1 MTVSAKVIKDS
12 ISPQGIRITTL
23 ELEYPRIIHAELLTH
38 RVFSRNSAS
47 SRAIPVSKVIEL
59 VESNPAMPIHWGKNQ
74 AGMQAKEEL
83 DDLNKEA
90 VRQLWLE
97 AAKQVVS
104 IAKVMADIG
113 AHKQV
118 VNRILEPFQH
128 MKVVVTSTE
137 WANWDWLRDHP
148 DADPTIH
155 ALAKEMKKARDGS
168 TAQELEYGEW
178 HLPYVWN
185 YRNKNGK
192 MLYGVEQHDVV
203 VMEQI
208 GPQPIVHELTLE
220 QARMISASCCAQTSY
235 RKQDGSLEKAE
246 DIFKKLVES
255 EPCHASPVEHQAT
268 PIEYSDTAMEIFQE
282 GITHRDKNWDLWSA
296 NFRGWVQFRQL
307 IPNNAKY
314 DK

>member
-12 ISPQGIRITTL
+12 ISPAGVRITTL
-23 ELEYPRIIHAELLTH
+23 ELEYPRIIHSELLTH

-59 VESNPAMPIHWGKNQ
+59 VESNPAMPVHWGKNQ

-97 AAKQVVS
+97 AAKQAVS

-113 AHKQV
+113 GHKQV

-155 ALAKEMKKARDGS
+155 ALAKEMKRVRNES
-168 TAQELEYGEW
+168 TPEELFYGEW
-178 HLPYVWN
+178 HLPYVNSERSKVYAERN
-185 YRNKNGK
+185 YFDEHG
-192 MLYGVEQHDVV
+192 E
-203 VMEQI
+203 
-208 GPQPIVHELTLE
+208 PITLE

-235 RKQDGSLEKAE
+235 RKQDRSLEKAE
-246 DIFKKLVES
+246 DICKKLTES
-255 EPCHASPVEHQAT
+255 EPCHASPVEHMAT
-268 PIEYSDTAMEIFQE
+268 PISSDW
-282 GITHRDKNWDLWSA
+282 GCGVTHEDWQGQQWSA

-314 DK
+314 DNN

>member
-23 ELEYPRIIHAELLTH
+23 ELEYPRIIHSELMTH

-59 VESNPAMPIHWGKNQ
+59 VESNPAMPVHWGKNQ

-83 DDLNKEA
+83 DELNKEA

-97 AAKQVVS
+97 AAKQAVS

-137 WANWDWLRDHP
+137 WANWDWLRNHP

-155 ALAKEMKKARDGS
+155 ALAKEIKKARS
-168 TAQELEYGEW
+168 ASIPFPLKYGEW
-178 HLPYVWN
+178 HLPYVDTGLS
-185 YRNKNGK
+185 KLG
-192 MLYGVEQHDVV
+192 GS
-203 VMEQI
+203 QI
-208 GPQPIVHELTLE
+208 YYDENHNQIELE

-268 PIEYSDTAMEIFQE
+268 PIKYSSTAMEFLQK
-282 GITHRDKNWDLWSA
+282 GVTHRDKNWDLWSA

-314 DK
+314 N

>member
-12 ISPQGIRITTL
+12 ISPCGVRITTL
-23 ELEYPRIIHAELLTH
+23 ELEYPRIIHSELMTH

-59 VESNPAMPIHWGKNQ
+59 VESNTAMPVHWGKNQ

-83 DDLNKEA
+83 DDLSKES

-97 AAKQVVS
+97 AAKQAVS

-113 AHKQV
+113 GHKQV

-155 ALAKEMKKARDGS
+155 ALAKEMKRVRNES
-168 TAQELEYGEW
+168 TPEELFYGEW
-178 HLPYVWN
+178 HLPYVTSERSKVYAERN
-185 YRNKNGK
+185 YFDEHG
-192 MLYGVEQHDVV
+192 E
-203 VMEQI
+203 
-208 GPQPIVHELTLE
+208 PITLE

-268 PIEYSDTAMEIFQE
+268 PAERSDTRLEMFEE
-282 GITHRDKNWDLWSA
+282 GITHRCKDYWTWSG
-296 NFRGWVQFRQL
+296 NFRGWIQFRQL
-307 IPNNAKY
+307 IPNNEKY

>member
-12 ISPQGIRITTL
+12 ISPDGVRITTL
-23 ELEYPRIIHAELLTH
+23 ELEYPRIIHSELMTH

-59 VESNPAMPIHWGKNQ
+59 VESNPAMPVHWGKNQ

-97 AAKQVVS
+97 AAKQAVS

-113 AHKQV
+113 GHKQV

-155 ALAKEMKKARDGS
+155 ALAKEMKRVRNES
-168 TAQELEYGEW
+168 TPEELFYGEW
-178 HLPYVWN
+178 HLPYVNSERSKVYAERN
-185 YRNKNGK
+185 YFDEHG
-192 MLYGVEQHDVV
+192 E
-203 VMEQI
+203 
-208 GPQPIVHELTLE
+208 PITLE

-255 EPCHASPVEHQAT
+255 EPCHASPVEHMAT
-268 PIEYSDTAMEIFQE
+268 PISSDW
-282 GITHRDKNWDLWSA
+282 GRGVTHEDWQGQQWSA
-296 NFRGWVQFRQL
+296 NFRGWIQFRQL

>member
-12 ISPQGIRITTL
+12 ISPDGIRITTL
-23 ELEYPRIIHAELLTH
+23 ELEYPRIIHSELMTH

-59 VESNPAMPIHWGKNQ
+59 VENNPAMPVHWGKNQ

-83 DDLNKEA
+83 DDISKES

-97 AAKQVVS
+97 AARQAVS

-155 ALAKEMKKARDGS
+155 ALARESKKARDES
-168 TAQELEYGEW
+168 VPFPLKYGEW
-178 HLPYVWN
+178 HLPYVN
-185 YRNKNGK
+185 TGLSK
-192 MLYGVEQHDVV
+192 LDCS
-203 VMEQI
+203 QI
-208 GPQPIVHELTLE
+208 YYDENHNQISLE

-282 GITHRDKNWDLWSA
+282 GVTHRDKNWDLWSA

-307 IPNNAKY
+307 IPNNAKHG
-314 DK
+314 

>member
-12 ISPQGIRITTL
+12 ISPDGVRITTL
-23 ELEYPRIIHAELLTH
+23 ELEYPRIIHSEFMTH

-59 VESNPAMPIHWGKNQ
+59 VESNPAMPVHWGKNQ

-97 AAKQVVS
+97 AAKQAVS

-113 AHKQV
+113 GHKQV

-155 ALAKEMKKARDGS
+155 ALAKEMKRVRNES
-168 TAQELEYGEW
+168 TPEELFYGEW
-178 HLPYVWN
+178 HLPYVTSERSKVYAERN
-185 YRNKNGK
+185 YFDEHG
-192 MLYGVEQHDVV
+192 E
-203 VMEQI
+203 
-208 GPQPIVHELTLE
+208 PITLE

-255 EPCHASPVEHQAT
+255 EPCHASPVEHQAA
-268 PIEYSDTAMEIFQE
+268 PAERSDTRLEIFEE
-282 GITHRDKNWDLWSA
+282 GITHRCKDYWTWSG
-296 NFRGWVQFRQL
+296 NFRGWIQFRQL

>member
-12 ISPQGIRITTL
+12 ISPDGVRITTL
-23 ELEYPRIIHAELLTH
+23 ELEYPRIIHSELMTH

-59 VESNPAMPIHWGKNQ
+59 VESNPAMPVHWGKNQ

-97 AAKQVVS
+97 AAKQAVS

-113 AHKQV
+113 GHKQV

-155 ALAKEMKKARDGS
+155 ALAKEMKRVRNES
-168 TAQELEYGEW
+168 TPEELFYGEW
-178 HLPYVWN
+178 HLPYVNSERSKVYAERN
-185 YRNKNGK
+185 YFDEHG
-192 MLYGVEQHDVV
+192 E
-203 VMEQI
+203 
-208 GPQPIVHELTLE
+208 PITLE

-246 DIFKKLVES
+246 DIFKKLIES
-255 EPCHASPVEHQAT
+255 EPCHASPVEHMAT
-268 PIEYSDTAMEIFQE
+268 PISSDW
-282 GITHRDKNWDLWSA
+282 GCGVTHEDWQGQQWSA

>member
-23 ELEYPRIIHAELLTH
+23 ELEYPRIIHSELMTH

-59 VESNPAMPIHWGKNQ
+59 VESNPAMPVHWGKNQ

-83 DDLNKEA
+83 DELNKEA

-97 AAKQVVS
+97 AAKQAVS

-113 AHKQV
+113 GHKQV
-118 VNRILEPFQH
+118 VNRLLEPFQH

-155 ALAKEMKKARDGS
+155 ALAKEMKKARS
-168 TAQELEYGEW
+168 ASIPLPLKYGEW
-178 HLPYVWN
+178 HLPYVN
-185 YRNKNGK
+185 TGLSKLDGS
-192 MLYGVEQHDVV
+192 
-203 VMEQI
+203 QI
-208 GPQPIVHELTLE
+208 YYDENHNQIELE

-255 EPCHASPVEHQAT
+255 EPCHASPVEHQAV
-268 PIEYSDTAMEIFQE
+268 PIEYSNTAMEIFQE
-282 GITHRDKNWDLWSA
+282 GVTHRDKNWGLWSA
-296 NFRGWVQFRQL
+296 NFMGWVQFRQL

>member
-1 MTVSAKVIKDS
+1 MTVSAKAIKDS
-12 ISPQGIRITTL
+12 ISPDGVRITTL
-23 ELEYPRIIHAELLTH
+23 ELEYPRIIHSELMTH

-59 VESNPAMPIHWGKNQ
+59 VESNPAMPVHWGKNQ

-83 DDLNKEA
+83 DDLKKEA

-97 AAKQVVS
+97 AAKQAVS

-113 AHKQV
+113 GHKQV

-155 ALAKEMKKARDGS
+155 ALAKEMKRVRNES
-168 TAQELEYGEW
+168 TPEELIYGEW
-178 HLPYVWN
+178 HLPYVNSERSKVYAERN
-185 YRNKNGK
+185 YFDEHG
-192 MLYGVEQHDVV
+192 E
-203 VMEQI
+203 
-208 GPQPIVHELTLE
+208 PITLE

-268 PIEYSDTAMEIFQE
+268 PAERSDTRLEMFEE
-282 GITHRDKNWDLWSA
+282 GVTHRCKDYWTWSG
-296 NFRGWVQFRQL
+296 NFRGWIQFRQL
-307 IPNNAKY
+307 LPNNAKY

>member
-12 ISPQGIRITTL
+12 ISPAGVRITTL
-23 ELEYPRIIHAELLTH
+23 ELEYPRMVHSELMTH

-59 VESNPAMPIHWGKNQ
+59 VESNPAMPAHWGKNQ

-83 DDLNKEA
+83 DDLKKEA

-97 AAKQVVS
+97 AAKQAVS

-113 AHKQV
+113 GHKQV

-155 ALAKEMKKARDGS
+155 ALAKEMKRVRNES
-168 TAQELEYGEW
+168 TPEEIFYGEW
-178 HLPYVWN
+178 HLPYVTSERSKVYAERN
-185 YRNKNGK
+185 YFDAHG
-192 MLYGVEQHDVV
+192 E
-203 VMEQI
+203 
-208 GPQPIVHELTLE
+208 PITLE

-246 DIFKKLVES
+246 DIFKKLIES
-255 EPCHASPVEHQAT
+255 EPCHASPVEHMAT
-268 PIEYSDTAMEIFQE
+268 PIAADW
-282 GITHRDKNWDLWSA
+282 GRGVTHEDWQGRQWSA

>member
-1 MTVSAKVIKDS
+1 MTISAKVVKDS
-12 ISPQGIRITTL
+12 ISPDGIRITTL
-23 ELEYPRIIHAELLTH
+23 ELEYPRIIHSELMTH

-59 VESNPAMPIHWGKNQ
+59 VESNPAMPVHWGKNQ

-97 AAKQVVS
+97 AAKQAVS

-155 ALAKEMKKARDGS
+155 ALAKEMKRVRNES
-168 TAQELEYGEW
+168 TPEELFYGEW
-178 HLPYVWN
+178 HLPYVTSERSKVYAERN
-185 YRNKNGK
+185 YFDEHG
-192 MLYGVEQHDVV
+192 E
-203 VMEQI
+203 
-208 GPQPIVHELTLE
+208 PITLE

-268 PIEYSDTAMEIFQE
+268 PAERSDTRLEMFEE
-282 GITHRDKNWDLWSA
+282 GITHRCKDYWTWSG
-296 NFRGWVQFRQL
+296 NFRGWIQFRQL

>member
-12 ISPQGIRITTL
+12 ISPDGIRITTL
-23 ELEYPRIIHAELLTH
+23 ELEYPRIIHSELMTH

-59 VESNPAMPIHWGKNQ
+59 VENNPAMPVHWGKNQ

-83 DDLNKEA
+83 DDISKES

-97 AAKQVVS
+97 AARQAVS
-104 IAKVMADIG
+104 IAKVMANIG

-155 ALAKEMKKARDGS
+155 ALAREARKARNAS
-168 TAQELEYGEW
+168 IPFPLKYGEW
-178 HLPYVWN
+178 HLPYVN
-185 YRNKNGK
+185 TGLSKLDCSQIYYDENHN
-192 MLYGVEQHDVV
+192 
-203 VMEQI
+203 QI
-208 GPQPIVHELTLE
+208 GLE

-268 PIEYSDTAMEIFQE
+268 PIKYSDTAMEIFQE
-282 GITHRDKNWDLWSA
+282 GVTHRDKNWDLWSA

-307 IPNNAKY
+307 IPNNAKHG
-314 DK
+314 

>member
-12 ISPQGIRITTL
+12 VSPQGIRITTL
-23 ELEYPRIIHAELLTH
+23 ELEYPRIIHSELMTH

-59 VESNPAMPIHWGKNQ
+59 VESNPAMPVHWGKNQ

-83 DDLNKEA
+83 DELNKES

-97 AAKQVVS
+97 AAKQAVS

-118 VNRILEPFQH
+118 VNRILEAFQH

-137 WANWDWLRDHP
+137 WANWDWLRNHP

-155 ALAKEMKKARDGS
+155 ALAKEIKKARS
-168 TAQELEYGEW
+168 ASIPFPLKYGEW
-178 HLPYVWN
+178 HLPYVDTGLS
-185 YRNKNGK
+185 KLDGS
-192 MLYGVEQHDVV
+192 
-203 VMEQI
+203 QI
-208 GPQPIVHELTLE
+208 YYDENHNQIELE

-268 PIEYSDTAMEIFQE
+268 PISEDWCR
-282 GITHRDKNWDLWSA
+282 GVTHEDWRGQQWSN
-296 NFRGWVQFRQL
+296 NFMGWVQFRAL
-307 IPNNAKY
+307 IPGNVKHDSY
-314 DK
+314 

>member
-12 ISPQGIRITTL
+12 ISPDGVRIITL
-23 ELEYPRIIHAELLTH
+23 ELEYPRIIHSELMTH

-59 VESNPAMPIHWGKNQ
+59 VESNPAMPVHWGKNQ

-83 DDLNKEA
+83 DDLNKES

-97 AAKQVVS
+97 AAKQAVS

-155 ALAKEMKKARDGS
+155 ALAKEMKRVRNES
-168 TAQELEYGEW
+168 TPEELFYGEW
-178 HLPYVWN
+178 HLPYVTSERSKVYAERN
-185 YRNKNGK
+185 YFDEHG
-192 MLYGVEQHDVV
+192 E
-203 VMEQI
+203 
-208 GPQPIVHELTLE
+208 PITLE
-220 QARMISASCCAQTSY
+220 QARMVSASCCAQTSY

-268 PIEYSDTAMEIFQE
+268 PVDLTCSPYEPEYWKMK
-282 GITHRDKNWDLWSA
+282 GVTHMDRDFTLHSG
-296 NFRGWVQFRQL
+296 NFRGWIQFRQL

>member
-12 ISPQGIRITTL
+12 ISPAGVRITTL
-23 ELEYPRIIHAELLTH
+23 ELEYPRMVHSELMTH

-59 VESNPAMPIHWGKNQ
+59 VESNPAMPVHWGKNQ

-97 AAKQVVS
+97 AAKQAVS
-104 IAKVMADIG
+104 IAKVMASMG

-155 ALAKEMKKARDGS
+155 ALAKEMKRVRNES
-168 TAQELEYGEW
+168 TPEELFYGEW
-178 HLPYVWN
+178 HLPYVTSERGKFYAERN
-185 YRNKNGK
+185 YFDEHG
-192 MLYGVEQHDVV
+192 E
-203 VMEQI
+203 
-208 GPQPIVHELTLE
+208 PITLE

-268 PIEYSDTAMEIFQE
+268 PAERSDTRLEMFEE
-282 GITHRDKNWDLWSA
+282 GITHRCKDYWTWSG
-296 NFRGWVQFRQL
+296 NFRGWIQFRQL

>member
-1 MTVSAKVIKDS
+1 MTISAKVIKDS
-12 ISPQGIRITTL
+12 ISPNGVRITTL
-23 ELEYPRIIHAELLTH
+23 ELEYPRIIHSELMTH

-59 VESNPAMPIHWGKNQ
+59 VESNPAMPVHWGKNQ

-83 DDLNKEA
+83 DDLNKES

-97 AAKQVVS
+97 AAKQAVS

-155 ALAKEMKKARDGS
+155 ALAKEMKRVRNES
-168 TAQELEYGEW
+168 TPEELFYGEW
-178 HLPYVWN
+178 HLPYVNSERSKVYAERN
-185 YRNKNGK
+185 YFDEHG
-192 MLYGVEQHDVV
+192 E
-203 VMEQI
+203 
-208 GPQPIVHELTLE
+208 PITLE

-246 DIFKKLVES
+246 DIFRKLVES

-268 PIEYSDTAMEIFQE
+268 PVDLTCSPYEPEYWNMK
-282 GITHRDKNWDLWSA
+282 GITHMDKDLKLHSG
-296 NFRGWVQFRQL
+296 NFRGWIQFRQL
-307 IPNNAKY
+307 IPNNTKY

>member
-12 ISPQGIRITTL
+12 VSPDGIRVTTL
-23 ELEYPRIIHAELLTH
+23 ELEYPRIIHSELMTH

-59 VESNPAMPIHWGKNQ
+59 VESNPAMPVHWGKNQ
-74 AGMQAKEEL
+74 PGMQAQQEL
-83 DDLNKEA
+83 DETSKQS
-90 VRQLWLE
+90 VKQLWLE
-97 AAKQVVS
+97 AAKQAIS
-104 IAKVMADIG
+104 IAKVMAASG

-155 ALAKEMKKARDGS
+155 ALAKEMKMVRDDS
-168 TAQELEYGEW
+168 DPTPLNYGEW
-178 HLPYVWN
+178 HLPYVTTMATVSGLKYYDEN
-185 YRNKNGK
+185 LKEIT
-192 MLYGVEQHDVV
+192 V
-203 VMEQI
+203 
-208 GPQPIVHELTLE
+208 E
-220 QARMISASCCAQTSY
+220 QARMVSASCCAQTSY

-255 EPCHASPVEHQAT
+255 EPCHASPVEHQCT
-268 PIEYSDTAMEIFQE
+268 PIEYSIYDMHVLPE
-282 GITHRDKNWDLWSA
+282 GVTHRCKNNELWSG
-296 NFRGWVQFRQL
+296 NFRGWLQFRQL

-314 DK
+314 Q

>member
-1 MTVSAKVIKDS
+1 MTISAKVIKDS

-23 ELEYPRIIHAELLTH
+23 ELEYPRIIHSELMTH

-59 VESNPAMPIHWGKNQ
+59 VENNPAMPVHWGKNQ
-74 AGMQAKEEL
+74 TGMQAKEEL
-83 DDLNKEA
+83 DELNKES

-97 AAKQVVS
+97 AAKQAVS

-155 ALAKEMKKARDGS
+155 ALAKKMKRVKNES
-168 TAQELEYGEW
+168 NPEELFYGEW
-178 HLPYVWN
+178 HLPYVHSERSKN
-185 YRNKNGK
+185 YAERNYFDEHG
-192 MLYGVEQHDVV
+192 ET
-203 VMEQI
+203 I
-208 GPQPIVHELTLE
+208 TLE

-268 PIEYSDTAMEIFQE
+268 PIEYSNIAMEIFQE
-282 GITHRDKNWDLWSA
+282 GVTHRDKNWDLWSA

>member
-1 MTVSAKVIKDS
+1 MTISAKVIKDS

-23 ELEYPRIIHAELLTH
+23 ELEYPRIIHSELMTH

-59 VESNPAMPIHWGKNQ
+59 VESNPAMPVHWGKNQ

-97 AAKQVVS
+97 AAKQAVS

-113 AHKQV
+113 GHKQV

-155 ALAKEMKKARDGS
+155 ALAKEMKRVRNES
-168 TAQELEYGEW
+168 TPEELFYGEW
-178 HLPYVWN
+178 HLPYVTSERSKVYAERN
-185 YRNKNGK
+185 YFDEHG
-192 MLYGVEQHDVV
+192 E
-203 VMEQI
+203 
-208 GPQPIVHELTLE
+208 PITLE

-268 PIEYSDTAMEIFQE
+268 PAERSDTRLEMFEE
-282 GITHRDKNWDLWSA
+282 GITHRCKDYWTWSG
-296 NFRGWVQFRQL
+296 NFRGWIQFRQL
-307 IPNNAKY
+307 VPNNAKY